1 MYKYEVRFKYN
12 IDSNGGCTS
21 KTAVI
26 TYPKKIYALTDA
38 YADGG
43 KGKNEVLTK
52 AVNELGLDPTRVE
65 ALADK
70 KKLDGGWYK
79 LTFLGEANTND
90 NENKNISNPEA
101 AAEAKKA
108 EAEAS
113 ARKAEAKSAENTAKW
128 ETYAKLGTA
137 AFSAA
142 TSTGKEVK
150 ETTDYLSKMI
160 FSDDPNELANQLSE
174 ICSMW
179 GGAEKYMLVDNTK
192 AVKKAAF
199 DKFEFGM
206 LKLQQVGTPSQIE
219 FFNKK
224 QKEMKPKKFFG
235 LF

>member
-1 MYKYEVRFKYN
+1 MAEIKDWNCDYCGKYGSSKPFNYPDGWIRSGLKYFC
-12 IDSNGGCTS
+12 SNKC
-21 KTAVI
+21 
-26 TYPKKIYALTDA
+26 
-38 YADGG
+38 
-43 KGKNEVLTK
+43 KNEATGSANSNAEVK
-52 AVNELGLDPTRVE
+52 KSEVD
-65 ALADK
+65 AD
-70 KKLDGGWYK
+70 
-79 LTFLGEANTND
+79 T
-90 NENKNISNPEA
+90 
-101 AAEAKKA
+101 KKA
-108 EAEAS
+108 EV
-113 ARKAEAKSAENTAKW
+113 KSAENTARW

-150 ETTDYLSKMI
+150 ETIDYLSKMI
-160 FSDDPNELANQLSE
+160 FSDDPNELGNQLSE

-179 GGAEKYMLVDNTK
+179 GGAEKYILADNTK

-206 LKLQQVGTPSQIE
+206 LKLQQVGTPTQIE